1 VSIPVIDLTD
11 ALGAD
16 ASRRYIAAKQ
26 IRGAAETSGFFYV
39 SNHGVSPDLVR
50 RQFEVAAR
58 FFQLPAAVKRA
69 VAVQTD
75 QAKRG
80 YEAIGSQRL
89 DENASADLKESF
101 QFGVEYP
108 ADHPYVLKNYPLYG
122 PNLWPADL
130 ADFKSACQS
139 YFAAASRLATQLL
152 ELLALSLDLPATYFS
167 AFNTNPSDT
176 LRLLWYPPH
185 PTDAGARTFG
195 AGSHTDWG
203 ALTILAQDSIG
214 GLEVQMP
221 DGAWV
226 PATPIEGTFVVNLG
240 DMIPRWTN
248 GRYRSNHHRVLNKNG
263 HGRNRQS
270 IVYFAD
276 LDVEA
281 RIEPIE
287 TLKSADSAAV
297 FAPCTVGEHL
307 EEMHRRTYS

>member
-1 VSIPVIDLTD
+1 MSIPIIDLTD
-11 ALGAD
+11 ALGVT
-16 ASRRYIAAKQ
+16 ASRRRIAAKQ
-26 IRGAAETSGFFYV
+26 MRDAAQTSGFFYV
-39 SNHGVSPDLVR
+39 SNHGVSPDLIR

-58 FFQLPAAVKRA
+58 FFKSPSTVKRA
-69 VAVQTD
+69 VAVQAD

-89 DENASADLKESF
+89 DENASADLKESY

-108 ADHPYVLKNYPLYG
+108 ADHPYVVKKYPMYG
-122 PNLWPADL
+122 QNLWPADL
-130 ADFKSACQS
+130 PDFKSTCQS
-139 YFAAASRLATQLL
+139 YYAAASRLSIQLL
-152 ELLALSLDLPATYFS
+152 QLLALSLDLPETYFS
-167 AFNTNPSDT
+167 AFNVNPSDS

-185 PTDAGARTFG
+185 PANADARTFG

-248 GRYRSNHHRVLNKNG
+248 GLYRSNHHRVINKNG
-263 HGRNRQS
+263 PGQSRQS
-270 IVYFAD
+270 VVYFAD

-281 RIEPIE
+281 RIEPIKA
-287 TLKSADSAAV
+287 LAPADGVAA

-307 EEMHRRTYS
+307 EEMYRRTYG